1 MSPVVILTIAFK
13 LMTFCSPVGAK
24 AKTSPSA
31 RGLHRGRRSN
41 GDKTTGEGLER
52 RVTSSPLPQH
62 LPSEGPV
69 RLSHLVP
76 KTSLDGGDDALARSG
91 SAGVFDMT
99 VD

>member
-1 MSPVVILTIAFK
+1 MLDEAARWDGLVIGLRP
-13 LMTFCSPVGAK
+13 MTYETEGCPCPLSCLRW
-24 AKTSPSA
+24 TND
-31 RGLHRGRRSN
+31 R
-41 GDKTTGEGLER
+41 DEGLER
-52 RVTSSPLPQH
+52 RVASLRSPQH

-76 KTSLDGGDDALARSG
+76 KTSLDGGDAALARSG